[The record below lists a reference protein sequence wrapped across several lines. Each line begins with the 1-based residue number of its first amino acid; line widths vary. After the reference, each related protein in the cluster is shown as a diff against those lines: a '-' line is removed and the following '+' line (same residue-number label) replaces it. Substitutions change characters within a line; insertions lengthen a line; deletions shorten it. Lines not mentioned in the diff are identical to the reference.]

1 MILATGIDR
10 ETMLVQTGRQAVAT
24 VGKPHA
30 HNNLKKEK

>member
-1 MILATGIDR
+1 MMLAAGINE